1 MFLVKFIN
9 HITTKPL
16 LKKFSY
22 LFIFLVLF
30 SFSKADAQQQ
40 LATQIQIP
48 AYSNMTVGQIF
59 QVLNEKH
66 GTLFSF
72 NSNILQTDSV
82 IQVSAYKGSLYG
94 FLDHTL
100 GKEYSFKEI
109 GKHIIIQFTP
119 QRMTVDVE
127 VQSQDKNK
135 VVITGY
141 IKNIRT
147 NTPISD
153 ASIFDRDALLSTL
166 TDKNGY
172 FELDVKKKISLI
184 AVNVSKAMFRDTSV
198 LVIFPID
205 TEVGSK
211 KRKFGYFT
219 EYEQDNG
226 FYRSFFGRVFLSP
239 AQSIQ
244 NMNLGGLFLYSPYQI
259 SMTPGLSSHG
269 FIRSQIVNK
278 FSINILGGSTAGVK
292 GLEIGGVFN
301 LNQYDMEG
309 LQLVGGFNVVG
320 GDVNG
325 VQVAGISNQVF
336 GDVKGV
342 QLTGG
347 LNKAD
352 TVKGVQISGIGNMMK
367 ESAGV
372 TQLAGGFNH
381 SKGTVSNQVAGIANI
396 GNKVKGIQ
404 LAGLVNIADSSDY
417 PIGLLNLIKNGE
429 KSISIAIDQDA
440 YLGVQFRSGG
450 RVLYSILGAHA
461 SLKDD
466 NTARYAFEAGL
477 GAVFLHGNRFM
488 LRAEISSR
496 NQFTDKFK
504 LLSNNH
510 SSFRLIPE
518 LRLNKKLSV
527 FVAPSFNYVSKE
539 DDAVTQAGK
548 TLWKVWGRDKN
559 RNSLFGGGAV
569 GLMLKL

>member
-9 HITTKPL
+9 HITKIPL

-109 GKHIIIQFTP
+109 GKHIIIQYTP
-119 QRMTVDVE
+119 QRMAVDVE

-147 NTPISD
+147 NKPISD

-205 TEVGSK
+205 TEVGNK
-211 KRKFGYFT
+211 KRSMVTLPDMSKTMVFIDLFWTSIFITGAKYSK
-219 EYEQDNG
+219 YEPWRT
-226 FYRSFFGRVFLSP
+226 F
-239 AQSIQ
+239 
-244 NMNLGGLFLYSPYQI
+244 
-259 SMTPGLSSHG
+259 
-269 FIRSQIVNK
+269 
-278 FSINILGGSTAGVK
+278 
-292 GLEIGGVFN
+292 
-301 LNQYDMEG
+301 
-309 LQLVGGFNVVG
+309 
-320 GDVNG
+320 
-325 VQVAGISNQVF
+325 
-336 GDVKGV
+336 
-342 QLTGG
+342 
-347 LNKAD
+347 
-352 TVKGVQISGIGNMMK
+352 
-367 ESAGV
+367 
-372 TQLAGGFNH
+372 
-381 SKGTVSNQVAGIANI
+381 
-396 GNKVKGIQ
+396 
-404 LAGLVNIADSSDY
+404 
-417 PIGLLNLIKNGE
+417 PI
-429 KSISIAIDQDA
+429 
-440 YLGVQFRSGG
+440 
-450 RVLYSILGAHA
+450 
-461 SLKDD
+461 
-466 NTARYAFEAGL
+466 
-477 GAVFLHGNRFM
+477 
-488 LRAEISSR
+488 
-496 NQFTDKFK
+496 
-504 LLSNNH
+504 
-510 SSFRLIPE
+510 
-518 LRLNKKLSV
+518 
-527 FVAPSFNYVSKE
+527 
-539 DDAVTQAGK
+539 
-548 TLWKVWGRDKN
+548 
-559 RNSLFGGGAV
+559 
-569 GLMLKL
+569 